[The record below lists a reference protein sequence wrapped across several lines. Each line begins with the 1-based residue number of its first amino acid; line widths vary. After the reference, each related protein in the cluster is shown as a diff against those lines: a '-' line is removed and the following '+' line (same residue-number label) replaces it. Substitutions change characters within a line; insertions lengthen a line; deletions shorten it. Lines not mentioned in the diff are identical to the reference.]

1 MNIDEIRANFENL
14 KDIKEM
20 LKNNDELIWSEEQGR
35 YVNHRVFQDAET
47 GFINGA
53 FYLYQIAIRKMYIN
67 EKGCLELPFGEC
79 L

>member
-1 MNIDEIRANFENL
+1 MNIEEIRFKFENL
-14 KDIKEM
+14 ESIKEI
-20 LKNNDELIWSEEQGR
+20 LGSNDELIWSDEQAR

-53 FYLYQIAIRKMYIN
+53 FYLYRAMIKEMYIN
-67 EKGCLELPFGEC
+67 EKGCLELPLGEF